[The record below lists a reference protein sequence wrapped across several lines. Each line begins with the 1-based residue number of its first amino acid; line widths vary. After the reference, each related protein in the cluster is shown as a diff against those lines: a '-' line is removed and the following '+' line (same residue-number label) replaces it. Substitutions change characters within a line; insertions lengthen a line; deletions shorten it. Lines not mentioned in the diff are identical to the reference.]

1 MVESQWITSLI
12 SHSILFHSQMCHNQL
27 CGKCCFI
34 LTLNLKPNDKVYKV
48 SQYILFEVVHHVNR
62 D

>member
-1 MVESQWITSLI
+1 MDNIPY
-12 SHSILFHSQMCHNQL
+12 F
-27 CGKCCFI
+27 
-34 LTLNLKPNDKVYKV
+34 TLNIVSLATVSQSTVWQMLNDKVYKV